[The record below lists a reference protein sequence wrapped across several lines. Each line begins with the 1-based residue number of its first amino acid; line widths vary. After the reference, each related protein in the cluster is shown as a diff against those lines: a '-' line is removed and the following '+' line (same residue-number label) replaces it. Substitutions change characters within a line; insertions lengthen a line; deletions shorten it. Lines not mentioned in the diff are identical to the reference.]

1 MPRFLFC
8 VFAVLLCGSFALGQS
23 PDRFELFA
31 GYSLVN
37 ADFTLTSRTV
47 LNGWNASMNFKSG
60 SWFGLVADFSGYYPS
75 DFGHAKAHTFLFGPQ
90 VSVSLD
96 KITPFAHFL
105 IGDTNV
111 SYTADSSFPRFS
123 FLSANN
129 SFTYGGGGG
138 LDYRFTPHLAVRGQA
153 DWLHNGFNT
162 VDNQLSYRLNH
173 NVARISTGIVFRF

>member
-1 MPRFLFC
+1 
-8 VFAVLLCGSFALGQS
+8 
-23 PDRFELFA
+23 
-31 GYSLVN
+31 
-37 ADFTLTSRTV
+37 
-47 LNGWNASMNFKSG
+47 MNFKSG

-75 DFGHAKAHTFLFGPQ
+75 DFGSAKAHTFLFGPQ

-111 SYTADSSFPRFS
+111 SYTAPSDLQNFRF
-123 FLSANN
+123 FGANN

-138 LDYRFTPHLAVRGQA
+138 LDYRLTPHLASRGQA
-153 DWLHNGFNT
+153 DWLHNRFKT
-162 VDNQLSYRLNH
+162 LDNQLSYRLKH

>member
-1 MPRFLFC
+1 MRRFLFC
-8 VFAVLLCGSFALGQS
+8 VFVVLMCGSFALGQV

-37 ADFTLTSRTV
+37 ADFTLTSTTV
-47 LNGWNASMNFKSG
+47 LNGWNASMNFKSR

-75 DFGHAKAHTFLFGPQ
+75 AFGSARAHSFLFGPQ
-90 VSVSLD
+90 ASVSLNR
-96 KITPFAHFL
+96 ITPFAHFL

-111 SYTADSSFPRFS
+111 SYTADSSLPSFR

-138 LDYRFTPHLAVRGQA
+138 LDYRLTDHLAVRGQA
-153 DWLHNGFNT
+153 DWLHNGFKT
-162 VDNQLSYRLNH
+162 VDNQLSYRLKP